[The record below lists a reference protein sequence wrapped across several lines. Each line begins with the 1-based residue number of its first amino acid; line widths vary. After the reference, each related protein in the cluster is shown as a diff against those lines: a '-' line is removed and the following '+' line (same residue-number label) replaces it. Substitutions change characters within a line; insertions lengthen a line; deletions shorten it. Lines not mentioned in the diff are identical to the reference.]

1 MLQQSFAILNEI
13 NSWPDVDAMKI
24 FSKEK
29 NSMKDEKYSVIVIT
43 HQNKLLEYINPE
55 LVHIN
60 S

>member
-24 FSKEK
+24 FSTEK